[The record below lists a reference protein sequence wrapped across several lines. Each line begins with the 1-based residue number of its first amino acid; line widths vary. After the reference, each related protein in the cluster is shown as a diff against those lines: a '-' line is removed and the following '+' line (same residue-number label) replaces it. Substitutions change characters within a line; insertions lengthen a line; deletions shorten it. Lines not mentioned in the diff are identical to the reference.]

1 MAQRDNFI
9 EQIYYVNFRQSF
21 PFNFLWEAALD
32 NIVINYNK
40 SGMLHSQKKN
50 VTNHD
55 RIQLKI
61 QAWDVNSDIYTTATL
76 WL

>member
-40 SGMLHSQKKN
+40 SGMLHSQKKKCHKSWQN
-50 VTNHD
+50 P
-55 RIQLKI
+55 IK
-61 QAWDVNSDIYTTATL
+61 NSSVGC
-76 WL
+76 